1 MVKKLLNQLKAITG
15 IYAMGFN
22 PDSVKGLML
31 PILFV
36 LIVGGGLSLL
46 VWLLLY

>member
-15 IYAMGFN
+15 IYALSFN
-22 PDSVKGLML
+22 PDSAKGLL
-31 PILFV
+31 PPILFV
-36 LIVGGGLSLL
+36 LIVGGGLSVL